1 MSEPVVLVRRAD
13 GVATVTLNR
22 PQARNAITVEL
33 LLALRRAFVDLDAD
47 PDVGAV
53 VLTGAG
59 PAFCAG
65 LDLRELGEQPGP
77 ELDPPP
83 GTYGPWTPMC
93 TPLIGAVNGPAVTG
107 GLEFALNCDLLI
119 ASDRARFAD
128 THARVGVLPGWGLT
142 VLLPMAVGRARA
154 RYMSLTGDF
163 LSAHDAAVAGMVSE
177 LVPHDELLGRAQ
189 AIASSIAGNDRRVAR
204 ALLQSYRDVDDQIV
218 ADSFGVEKRAGASWK
233 AAAVDGVDT
242 VARRVSVISRGRGQL
257 T

>member
-1 MSEPVVLVRRAD
+1 MSEPIVLVHRAD

-33 LLALRRAFVDLDAD
+33 LVELRRAFANLDAD

-65 LDLRELGEQPGP
+65 LDLRELGERTGP

-83 GTYGPWTPMC
+83 GTHGPWKPMS

-142 VLLPMAVGRARA
+142 VLLPLAVGRAQA
-154 RYMSLTGDF
+154 RYLSLTGDF
-163 LSAHDAAVAGMVSE
+163 LNAQDAAVAGLVSE
-177 LVPHDELLGRAQ
+177 VVRHEELLGRAQ
-189 AIASSIAGNDRRVAR
+189 MIALSIAGNDRRAVR
-204 ALLQSYRDVDDQIV
+204 ALLQSYREVDEQIV
-218 ADSFGVEKRAGASWK
+218 ADAFGVEVRTGQAWNAE
-233 AAAVDGVDT
+233 AVDVGDT
-242 VARRVSVISRGRGQL
+242 AARRASVISRGRGQL

>member
-1 MSEPVVLVRRAD
+1 MTEPVVLVHRAD

-33 LLALRRAFVDLDAD
+33 ILDLRRALADLDAD
-47 PDVGAV
+47 SDVGAV

-65 LDLRELGEQPGP
+65 LDLRELGERPTT
-77 ELDPPP
+77 EFDPPP
-83 GTYGPWTPMC
+83 GAFGPWIPMR
-93 TPLIGAVNGPAVTG
+93 TPLVGAVNGPAVTG

-128 THARVGVLPGWGLT
+128 THTRVGVLPGWGLT

-163 LSAHDAAVAGMVSE
+163 LHAHDAATAGLVSE
-177 LVPHDELLGRAQ
+177 VVPHDELLPRAQ
-189 AIASSIAGNDRRVAR
+189 AIASSIAGNDRRAVR
-204 ALLQSYRDVDDQIV
+204 ALLQSYRGVDEQIV
-218 ADSFGVEKRAGASWK
+218 ADSFGVEQRTGAAWN
-233 AAAVDGVDT
+233 AAVIDDVDT
-242 VARRVSVISRGRGQL
+242 AERRASVIARGRGRPA
-257 T
+257 